1 MRAPLFARKVG
12 RSIDLVLLLLLLLP
26 VRALAAPTQALITGT
41 MYKPGGAVCGG
52 CSLTVRT
59 PYTQSVDGGSFP
71 GGSQSSWKT
80 DADGELPAD
89 AYSWQ
94 GLWVE
99 ITQQYADPCTV
110 QIPASSSVTLA
121 TLNSSCASPP
131 LGGSNADMTA
141 VWTCSSGDCS
151 DLVAG
156 GGDTFDATAADST
169 APCKD
174 GTSTPATCSVGEC
187 FFDTD
192 ATAGGNLYLCTS
204 TDTWTLSSGG
214 GGSGDVTAV
223 GNCATG
229 ACFDGTSGTTLTGSG
244 ASTVLQGTGSL
255 FFNLDTNAD
264 SSADG
269 FVVANNSTGT
279 GGTKLFEINESN
291 NAYLYNN
298 MALRFLEATANGTDA
313 IIVSGPSSLASPFS
327 IALPAETGTV
337 CTTGSVCTGYAASSS
352 DVTKVGDC
360 ASGACFDGT
369 TGSTITAA
377 SAGHLLLKSSNSMY
391 FDADIATGSTGNGFV
406 FRSNNTANTLFRVIE
421 DGYADLRSGLDLRL
435 YDADDSNYVQFSAPS
450 LSGNYTLALPTT
462 DGATND
468 LLYNTDGSGTLGWR
482 TPNAGTDITADLE
495 EETHASEHS
504 AGGADAITVTNLA
517 SACTDAQ
524 VLGGNA
530 GGTGVECQTDD
541 DVPEA
546 ADYSNLTAGTGI
558 TNSPTGTINAT
569 LGTAITSSEITDGEI
584 VNADISATAAIALSK
599 LANMSTDRLLGRD
612 TAGSGAIEELTVGGG
627 IEFTGSGGIQ
637 RSAFSGGDVTAS
649 AGSATLTIGADKI
662 TEAMLKVVDSPSDE
676 ECLTYES
683 TGGDFEWQSC
693 GSGGSGISGIAAD
706 SGGTTTGSTVTI
718 TGTGTDTTRSTDT
731 ISVDVDMTE
740 VSLTKGSIWQG
751 NSSNVATAYSNPSGL
766 DVRAFGAV
774 CDGSTDDST
783 AFTNC
788 IAAVDGTDEGTCLV
802 PATGNACIIAD
813 VTLTS
818 NSNLVCTPGARL
830 EAKSSV
836 SNAMLYASSAIN
848 NVRIS
853 GCLLNLD
860 QVEKDAIKINSGST
874 GITIDGNQFW
884 WNYNSETAGTGTTAE
899 DYIEMGCADS
909 SSTTLGCSIRNNL
922 IVGSNRDA
930 QDDTGITVLD
940 GGGILGLGSTFLI
953 EGNIIA
959 GTGGDCMD
967 LTMAGIVNANL
978 MYGCGEAGITGTFA
992 QGVISSNEIYV
1003 NSSGGTFTI
1012 DINAS
1017 NARIVGNNFPANTSG
1032 RGAARIYNGSGTQF
1046 ANNYAADGVQYLT
1059 VAITNRTN
1067 HAAIKNNVFNAGNA
1081 MDDPFDGGSAVASVV
1096 VENPSDLQVVSNSFV
1111 GTAPAGGYNAIRIQ
1125 NSDTATFDVAQT
1137 RILNNIISA
1146 IGAAGTDSCMLFHDA
1161 SGTANNGFINMQIVA
1176 NSCGVEGSTA
1186 IDNCVKV
1193 DNVAEAGNWSDVFYS
1208 ANIFDDCTT
1217 WQSGASTTNVTPQ
1230 VFNSAGTSFKWEP
1243 RGMNDG
1249 FQFRSIHMMGDGNCV
1264 PAAGTGYM
1272 GPISTGGNNCNAT
1285 ETSVDWSVGPNQ
1297 VTFTN
1302 MTCRQNEDTTCTTVF
1317 TLRDDAAD
1325 TSATCT
1331 TTNND
1336 TCAWSGTVTMAASSL
1351 AAIKMSTNTSC
1362 TTESNVEC
1370 DLTFTVD

>member
-1 MRAPLFARKVG
+1 MLAR
-12 RSIDLVLLLLLLLP
+12 VLLLGLL
-26 VRALAAPTQALITGT
+26 ALVGLSFPAWATGPAN
-41 MYKPGGAVCGG
+41 YP
-52 CSLTVRT
+52 
-59 PYTQSVDGGSFP
+59 P
-71 GGSQSSWKT
+71 GGSGSGVVANT
-80 DADGELPAD
+80 
-89 AYSWQ
+89 
-94 GLWVE
+94 
-99 ITQQYADPCTV
+99 CT
-110 QIPASSSVTLA
+110 
-121 TLNSSCASPP
+121 
-131 LGGSNADMTA
+131 
-141 VWTCSSGDCS
+141 SGDFFS
-151 DLVAG
+151 AV
-156 GGDTFDATAADST
+156 
-169 APCKD
+169 D
-174 GTSTPATCSVGEC
+174 GSGNFTCATPA
-187 FFDTD
+187 
-192 ATAGGNLYLCTS
+192 
-204 TDTWTLSSGG
+204 
-214 GGSGDVTAV
+214 GSGDVTAV
-223 GNCATG
+223 GDCASG

-255 FFNLDTNAD
+255 YFNLDTNAD
-264 SSADG
+264 SSGDG
-269 FVVANNSTGT
+269 FVVADNSTGT

-298 MALRFLEATANGTDA
+298 MALRFREATANGSSA
-313 IIVSGPSSLASPFS
+313 VIVTGPASMTTSPT
-327 IALPAETGTV
+327 IAFPEASGTV
-337 CTTGSVCTGYAASSS
+337 AVSATSPLSLSAAGDLSITADGIGSSQLAATFTATTITSNLVGNVTGNADTATTLAANPADCSADTYATTIA
-352 DVTKVGDC
+352 
-360 ASGACFDGT
+360 ASGALTCSTVTNAGLA
-369 TGSTITAA
+369 GSIAVSKTLL
-377 SAGHLLLKSSNSMY
+377 SAG
-391 FDADIATGSTGNGFV
+391 F
-406 FRSNNTANTLFRVIE
+406 
-421 DGYADLRSGLDLRL
+421 GLDL
-435 YDADDSNYVQFSAPS
+435 
-450 LSGNYTLALPTT
+450 SGNSLLVN
-462 DGATND
+462 GAEWTGPQVWG
-468 LLYNTDGSGTLGWR
+468 DGSGTMSWTFNTGI
-482 TPNAGTDITADLE
+482 TDPIIDFYNTGVVDVTGTLE
-495 EETHASEHS
+495 V
-504 AGGADAITVTNLA
+504 GGVAVLLDGTGTVDVTNLA
-517 SACTDAQ
+517 SDS
-524 VLGGNA
+524 V
-530 GGTGVECQTDD
+530 
-541 DVPEA
+541 
-546 ADYSNLTAGTGI
+546 
-558 TNSPTGTINAT
+558 
-569 LGTAITSSEITDGEI
+569 
-584 VNADISATAAIALSK
+584 
-599 LANMSTDRLLGRD
+599 
-612 TAGSGAIEELTVGGG
+612 
-627 IEFTGSGGIQ
+627 
-637 RSAFSGGDVTAS
+637 
-649 AGSATLTIGADKI
+649 
-662 TEAMLKVVDSPSDE
+662 TEAKLKAVDSPGDE

-693 GSGGSGISGIAAD
+693 GSGSGISGIAAD

-751 NSSNVATAYSNPSGL
+751 NSSNVATAYSNPSGF
-766 DVRAFGAV
+766 DVRAFGAA

-802 PATGNACIIAD
+802 PATGNACVIAD

-922 IVGSNRDA
+922 FVGSNRDA

-967 LTMAGIVNANL
+967 LTMTGVVNANL
-978 MYGCGEAGITGTFA
+978 MYGCGEAGITGAFA

-1017 NARIVGNNFPANTSG
+1017 NARIVGNNFPTNTSG

-1046 ANNYAADGVQYLT
+1046 ENNYAADGVQYLT

-1067 HAAIKNNVFNAGNA
+1067 HAAIKNNEFNASSA
-1081 MDDPFDGGSAVASVV
+1081 MDDPFDGGSAVASVI

-1111 GTAPAGGYNAIRIQ
+1111 GTAPAGGYTAIRIQ

-1176 NSCGVEGSTA
+1176 NSCGAEGSTA

-1193 DNVAEAGNWSDVFYS
+1193 NNVAEAGNWSDVFYS

-1217 WQSGASTTNVTPQ
+1217 WQNGASTTNVTPQ

-1285 ETSVDWSVGPNQ
+1285 ETNVDWSVGPNQ
-1297 VTFTN
+1297 VSFTN
-1302 MTCRQNEDTTCTTVF
+1302 MTCRQNEDTSCTVVF

-1362 TTESNVEC
+1362 TTESNIEC